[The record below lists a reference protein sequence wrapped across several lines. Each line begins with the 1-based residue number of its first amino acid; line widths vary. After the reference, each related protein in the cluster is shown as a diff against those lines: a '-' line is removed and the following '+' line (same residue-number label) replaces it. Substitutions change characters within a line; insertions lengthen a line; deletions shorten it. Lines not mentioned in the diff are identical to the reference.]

1 MCCVFSQRA
10 DPNAH
15 TTEAGTADD
24 LNIKSEDLRKYF
36 QKHKIVPHQHDKYKH
51 YFSRTP
57 PNIALTYE
65 WKATFREL
73 RAFLSPAN
81 IRRHNRTAL
90 DPNPSL
96 WHRLYLMSFLWVFLG
111 PLALIP
117 EDVDERTMFIDIMAN
132 DQNSIDM
139 RRELASAERQYEGA
153 RWHVIAATSSVL
165 ERAWCLYEIAVRR
178 GAGGRSQLVVA
189 GGEEGAGIVQQEVC
203 TVGAL
208 GLLKMIAARV
218 VLTFCLSFYI
228 GGAFLKALWGINV
241 FKAGTADSAS
251 ASVLAV
257 GKDASFFSRM
267 QASVAADVDVI
278 RDKALEVFRSEI
290 AFNGTVMSATVRYGG
305 GRLELGL
312 LLWLEAGLALA
323 MLPAHAASAALSLV
337 AAGGWALGHLC
348 LRLCGRRLYFG
359 DEDVDFITKSG
370 MSRLG
375 ASVFLVWVMSDSL
388 IKLPLL
394 AAVFAAVAPPW
405 AAAAALLL
413 SPGLCCCCL
422 CVWRAA
428 EAEGG
433 GGDPDAGQGRG
444 WEMAAVLGL
453 ALSAPVLAPFVAL
466 AVLFLLYAISLAAL
480 AAVLFM
486 LLAVFVIFPMEFYK
500 AWRQTGGAEATM
512 AAETSVGDGADAAGV
527 YAAVGAPVDLSGVAD
542 QRGLSHQRLPCFSYF
557 LSFSFLCLCPSP

>member
-1 MCCVFSQRA
+1 MPA
-10 DPNAH
+10 D
-15 TTEAGTADD
+15 
-24 LNIKSEDLRKYF
+24 K
-36 QKHKIVPHQHDKYKH
+36 
-51 YFSRTP
+51 
-57 PNIALTYE
+57 
-65 WKATFREL
+65 
-73 RAFLSPAN
+73 
-81 IRRHNRTAL
+81 
-90 DPNPSL
+90 
-96 WHRLYLMSFLWVFLG
+96 
-111 PLALIP
+111 
-117 EDVDERTMFIDIMAN
+117 
-132 DQNSIDM
+132 
-139 RRELASAERQYEGA
+139 
-153 RWHVIAATSSVL
+153 
-165 ERAWCLYEIAVRR
+165 
-178 GAGGRSQLVVA
+178 
-189 GGEEGAGIVQQEVC
+189 
-203 TVGAL
+203 
-208 GLLKMIAARV
+208 
-218 VLTFCLSFYI
+218 
-228 GGAFLKALWGINV
+228 
-241 FKAGTADSAS
+241 
-251 ASVLAV
+251 
-257 GKDASFFSRM
+257 
-267 QASVAADVDVI
+267 DVI
-278 RDKALEVFRSEI
+278 QDKALEVFGHEDTFDDTI
-290 AFNGTVMSATVRYGG
+290 TLATVRYGG